1 MTPDEVNFV
10 FRWMLP
16 ISGAFI
22 LLLCGF
28 AIDFFILRH
37 ERKQSEQHQPSS
49 PPNP

>member
-1 MTPDEVNFV
+1 MTPEEVNFV

-16 ISGAFI
+16 ISVGFL

-37 ERKQSEQHQPSS
+37 ERKRQR
-49 PPNP
+49 